1 VHTYTYT
8 HTHTLSLTAGAT
20 VCLLQ
25 IVARHSSSPSQA
37 HSILGSPLPYPL
49 IYQAICNNFL

>member
-37 HSILGSPLPYPL
+37 HSIL
-49 IYQAICNNFL
+49 